1 MRQPVEAIKG
11 GAARLLNWRLSVPQ
25 ASYCIPAAKQG
36 KTAKPAKRDSSTEP
50 QVVLSSEELLSYW
63 SLALA
68 TGTSSVGVAVAVA
81 YIVAVVAVV
90 VLVVVSIIGVY
101 IQYHAFG
108 SFITVTR
115 SVLSEFD
122 WIRPWCKFE
131 MDTVSVSW

>member
-11 GAARLLNWRLSVPQ
+11 GAARYSTDVSQFPKKLLHTRCKTGQNCQ
-25 ASYCIPAAKQG
+25 
-36 KTAKPAKRDSSTEP
+36 TAKKRFIHEP
-50 QVVLSSEELLSYW
+50 KVVLSSEELW
-63 SLALA
+63 AIEVLALA

-101 IQYHAFG
+101 IQYHALWEFHH
-108 SFITVTR
+108 SDKIC
-115 SVLSEFD
+115 SSEFD